1 MTISVIVIAEV
12 GTRWKRCDSVQP
24 FSARVID
31 TDLCSDTREYNMSHI
46 RVRFAPSP
54 TGYLHIGGV
63 RTALF
68 NWLYAR
74 QQHGVFILRIE
85 DTDQS
90 RSTDESIQAII
101 EGMKWVG
108 LDWDEGPYRQTERID
123 LYRSHA
129 VQLLE
134 KGQAYWCVCKAEEL
148 EARRKEAE
156 LKGLS
161 PRYDGRCRNLGI
173 TKPTGE
179 AALRFKAPHEGQTV
193 VDDLIKGKIVFDNT
207 VLDDLIILRS
217 NGYPTYNFSVVVD
230 DALMHITHVVRGDDH
245 LTNTPRQVPIFQAL
259 GFPVPQFG
267 HLPMILGSDKARLSK
282 RHGATSIMAYK
293 DMGYLPEAMMNYLV
307 RLGWSHG
314 DQELFTRQ
322 ELIEKFSWDHV
333 QKSPAVFNP
342 EKLIWMNAEYIK
354 TSPPSQIAQRL
365 LPLLEASGLQDEV
378 RMVSAE
384 WLAQLVVLVRERT
397 KTLTDMIM
405 WVTPYFGQTVAFDE
419 EAAKKF
425 LTPAMAPVLG
435 KLVARF
441 EAFPTFSKHEWE
453 ASFKKLVEEEG
464 MKMGQLAQPVRVAL
478 TGRTAS
484 PGLFEVMEVLGRER
498 TLLRLRKGVER
509 AAQA

>member
-1 MTISVIVIAEV
+1 MTQV
-12 GTRWKRCDSVQP
+12 
-24 FSARVID
+24 
-31 TDLCSDTREYNMSHI
+31 

-54 TGYLHIGGV
+54 TGFLHIGGV

-74 QQHGVFILRIE
+74 QQNGIFILRIE
-85 DTDQS
+85 DTDKS

-108 LDWDEGPYRQTERID
+108 LDWDEGPYRQTERMD

-129 VQLLE
+129 MKLFDQ
-134 KGQAYWCVCKAEEL
+134 GQAYWCVCTAEEL

-156 LKGLS
+156 AKGLS

-173 TKPTGE
+173 ANPSGE
-179 AALRFKAPHEGQTV
+179 AALRFKAPQEGQTV
-193 VDDLIKGKIVFDNT
+193 VDDLIKGKIVFENN

-259 GFPVPQFG
+259 GFPVPRFG

-293 DMGYLPEAMMNYLV
+293 DMGYLPDAMVNYLV

-314 DQELFTRQ
+314 DQEVFTRQ
-322 ELIEKFSWDHV
+322 ELIEKFSWKNV
-333 QKSPAVFNP
+333 QTSAAIFNP
-342 EKLIWMNAEYIK
+342 EKLLWLNAEYIK
-354 TSPPSQIAQRL
+354 MSPPGQVAEAL
-365 LPLLEASGLQDEV
+365 VPLLQQAGLKDEV
-378 RMVSAE
+378 ATVSDD
-384 WLAQLVVLVRERT
+384 WLAQLVVLVKERA
-397 KTLTDMIM
+397 KTLVEMVD
-405 WVTPYFGQTVAFDE
+405 WVRPYFGQAVVFDE
-419 EAAKKF
+419 DAAKKF
-425 LTPAMAPVLG
+425 LTPAIAPVLQ
-435 KLVARF
+435 KLVSRF
-441 EAFPTFSKHEWE
+441 EAHSTFSKQTWE
-453 ASFKKLVEEEG
+453 HSFKVLVEEEG

-484 PGLFEVMEVLGRER
+484 PGLFEVMEVLGRDR
-498 TLLRLRKGVER
+498 TLFRLRKGIEQ
-509 AAQA
+509 AQTS